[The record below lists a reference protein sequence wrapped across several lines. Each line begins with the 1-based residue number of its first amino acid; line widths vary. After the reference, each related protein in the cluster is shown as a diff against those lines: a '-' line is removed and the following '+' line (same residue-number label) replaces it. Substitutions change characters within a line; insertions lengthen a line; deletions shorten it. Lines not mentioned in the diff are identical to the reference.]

1 MGRYQTISS
10 SFRDPSGF
18 LFYENNTIYRQ
29 VNQYYKENYD
39 FLINSGLY
47 KTLIDSEQLI
57 PHEEVN
63 IEPFNPNTAYKIIK
77 PEKIPFISYPY
88 EWCFSQLK
96 KAALTTLDIQK
107 TAMKH
112 DMTLKDCS
120 AYNIQFYNGKAI
132 LIDTLSFE
140 KYVEGQIWKGYR
152 QFCQHFLAPLA
163 LMSQKDIRLNQL
175 LRIYVDGIP
184 LDLTSK
190 LLPLRSRSSF
200 SLLAHIHAHAKSQ
213 KHFEDKKIDRFK
225 ERKLSRRSF
234 LGIIESLHSGIK
246 KLNWK
251 PEGTEW
257 GEYYNDT
264 NYSEKGF
271 TQKKKIIENF
281 FDKTDAKVAW
291 DLGAN
296 IGIFS
301 RISSDRGINTI
312 SFDIDP
318 AAVEKNYLDSM
329 EKGESKILP
338 LLLDLTNPSPDMGWE
353 NQERSS
359 IINRGPVDVVL
370 ALALIHHLVISNNL
384 PLEKI
389 TQFFKK
395 ICKNLIIEFVPK
407 TDSQVKRLLI
417 SREDIFS
424 DYTKENFEKE
434 FEKSF
439 LIKDSIK
446 VEDSDRILYVME
458 KRN

>member
-234 LGIIESLHSGIK
+234 LGIIESLNSGIK